1 MLPRPEASL
10 LHFKSSGRSASVSDS
25 VGGGTW
31 GQRVRARAAE
41 ECAASSESLAW
52 EKSRE
57 RMEQGTRRT
66 GVNSSGLAGCG
77 PTPGP
82 TPTRPCPQGDS
93 SRPSPG
99 PLKQSRTSP
108 GPDSL
113 CCAETQPRKSVQR
126 RAREKKVER
135 SPRPQEVSVGGR
147 DGFLPKE
154 KGTNE
159 ECTSRPRYPGQGAA
173 GSPGFG
179 RALLL
184 PPIESRGARAS
195 RRQAPL
201 ISGTHRVRGCPS
213 SSIMVGAT
221 E

>member
-82 TPTRPCPQGDS
+82 TPTRPCPQGGGGYRTFCKAPKGRS
-93 SRPSPG
+93 S
-99 PLKQSRTSP
+99 
-108 GPDSL
+108 
-113 CCAETQPRKSVQR
+113 
-126 RAREKKVER
+126 
-135 SPRPQEVSVGGR
+135 
-147 DGFLPKE
+147 KE
-154 KGTNE
+154 EMSKHNI
-159 ECTSRPRYPGQGAA
+159 SQN
-173 GSPGFG
+173 
-179 RALLL
+179 
-184 PPIESRGARAS
+184 
-195 RRQAPL
+195 AP
-201 ISGTHRVRGCPS
+201 
-213 SSIMVGAT
+213 
-221 E
+221 